1 MISARAGSIR
11 VMHPLFQTGEGG
23 STPTSALQLRFGEIG
38 RDKFKQ
44 LNREWHSRL
53 PEIGG
58 SQGRVFYVAECEG
71 IAFAVAMWSNPVARL
86 LPQMEWLELRR
97 MAIADDAPA
106 NTASRM
112 IAWMTRD
119 IRKRFPDVKRLISY
133 QDCEVHQGTI
143 YKAAGWSHA
152 EGYKGR
158 IRGWAAGKG
167 GGSSRVGR
175 TNQSLAVRMRWEKVL
190 K

>member
-1 MISARAGSIR
+1 MACAGSIR

-23 STPTSALQLRFGEIG
+23 SNPTSALQLRFGETT
-38 RDKFKQ
+38 RDTFKK
-44 LNREWHSRL
+44 LNRLWHSRL

-58 SQGRVFYVAECEG
+58 SQGRAFYVAEHDG

-86 LPQMEWLELRR
+86 LPQLTWLELRR
-97 MAIADDAPA
+97 MAISDDAPP

-119 IRKRFPDVKRLISY
+119 VRKKFPEVVRLISY

-143 YKAAGWSHA
+143 YKAAGWNRA

-158 IRGWAAGKG
+158 IRGWSAGAG
-167 GGSSRVGR
+167 GGSTRHNR
-175 TNQSLAVRMRWEKVL
+175 TNQSLAVRMRWEKVIV
-190 K
+190 